1 MTEQRKQRASAW
13 PKGKSGNPAGR
24 PKGTPNPQA
33 RLRKLINVEAIIE
46 KLQENAIKGNTRAAE
61 LLLERALPPLR
72 AVAEPVELPG
82 LSDAATLTAKAE
94 CIVALTAQGRLSP
107 DVATAMLAAIGQL
120 AKTTEIDELTRRLEA
135 LEKAHGKTE

>member
-24 PKGTPNPQA
+24 PKGIPNPQA
-33 RLRKLINVEAIIE
+33 KLRKLINVEGIVK
-46 KLQENAIKGNTRAAE
+46 KLQEKALTGNTRAAE

-72 AVAEPVELPG
+72 AVAEPVTLPG
-82 LSDAATLTAKAE
+82 LAKAGTLTAKAE
-94 CIVALTAQGRLSP
+94 CIVALTAEGRLSP
-107 DVATAMLAAIGQL
+107 DVATAMLGAIGQL

-135 LEKAHGKTE
+135 LEKANGKLD

>member
-1 MTEQRKQRASAW
+1 MTEQKKRRATAW
-13 PKGKSGNPAGR
+13 KKGQSGNPAGR

-33 RLRKLINVEAIIE
+33 RLRKLIDVEEIVR
-46 KLQENAIKGNTRAAE
+46 KLQAKALEGNTRAAE

-94 CIVALTAQGRLSP
+94 CIVALTAAGKLSP
-107 DVATAMLAAIGQL
+107 DVATAMLSAIGQL
-120 AKTTEIDELTRRLEA
+120 AKATEIDDLTRRLEA
-135 LEKAHGKTE
+135 LEKAHGQAN

>member
-1 MTEQRKQRASAW
+1 MTEQKKRRATSW
-13 PKGKSGNPAGR
+13 KRGQSGNPAGR

-33 RLRKLINVEAIIE
+33 RLRKLINVEAIIRT
-46 KLQENAIKGNTRAAE
+46 LQENAIKGNTRAAE

-94 CIVALTAQGRLSP
+94 CIVALTAQGRLSS
-107 DVATAMLAAIGQL
+107 DVATALLGAIGQL

-135 LEKAHGKTE
+135 LEKAHGQAD